1 MDGITGRRHDMSSFT
16 RSEKTLII
24 VFFVLSLLFISIIPV
39 RTAVPGLYVLKD
51 LPDITLAVLA
61 LIAIA
66 GARGKILFAAYVL
79 CALAGLALDL
89 PIEASFVL
97 GLLLFLLGHLGYIT
111 TFLLDFQW
119 RPRRLWIVALIL
131 IYAAGMAVLFTPFL
145 GALQVPVYCYMA
157 VLSMMCII
165 STQRKATNNFVIFGA
180 LLFMASDSVLAS
192 NKFIG
197 PIAGEVY
204 IVMFTYYA
212 AQFFILYGF
221 LKDKYRKSA

>member
-1 MDGITGRRHDMSSFT
+1 MGSFT
-16 RSEKTLII
+16 RSEKTLMI
-24 VFFVLSLLFISIIPV
+24 VFFVLSLLYISLIPV
-39 RTAVPGLYVLKD
+39 LKAVPGLYVLKD

-61 LIAIA
+61 LTAIA
-66 GARGKILFAAYVL
+66 GTRGKMLFAAYLL

-89 PIEASFVL
+89 PIEDSFVL
-97 GLLLFLLGHLGYIT
+97 GLLLFLLGHLGYIA

-119 RPRRLWIVALIL
+119 RPRKLWIIALIL
-131 IYAAGMAVLFTPFL
+131 IYTAGMAVLFAPFL
-145 GALQVPVYCYMA
+145 GDLQAPVYCYMA

-165 STQRKATNNFVIFGA
+165 ATQRRSDNNFVIYGA
-180 LLFMASDSVLAS
+180 LLFLASDSVLAS
-192 NKFIG
+192 NKFIS
-197 PIAGEVY
+197 PMAGQDY